1 MNSTTTNN
9 MNQSSTILN
18 GGDSKWDN
26 ENDQITMIKD
36 INIQNLPSDNLIKFH
51 QPS

>member
-18 GGDSKWDN
+18 GGDSKSDH
-26 ENDQITMIKD
+26 ENDQIAMIKD
-36 INIQNLPSDNLIKFH
+36 INVPNIASDGIIKFH

>member
-18 GGDSKWDN
+18 GGDSKWDH
-26 ENDQITMIKD
+26 ENDQLAMI
-36 INIQNLPSDNLIKFH
+36 NVPNLASDNLIKFH

>member
-18 GGDSKWDN
+18 GGDSKWDH
-26 ENDQITMIKD
+26 ELAMIKD
-36 INIQNLPSDNLIKFH
+36 INVSNITSDNLIKFH
-51 QPS
+51 QPT